1 MKKIYISLLL
11 VLFIFISC
19 MNSSPEKENE
29 LIFLEEILSTMEGHS
44 LEESQ
49 TFFLEGYEALL
60 PFLSYWVVGE
70 EKETKVYTDEEEK
83 RYEEGPLSISTDI
96 LTLNDLKN
104 KLVVEHNPDR
114 SYSMSYVKHM
124 LSEDST
130 STYTPTEERQVKS
143 NLSINL
149 ENHRPGTASTL
160 DYELKG
166 IYYKD
171 GTYEEISTD
180 DEQRSF
186 SLPHFKLI
194 DSVRVIAK
202 YNYPTKLVSRSIS
215 RSNKTA
221 EYNGGKIVLDKIDKN
236 VAKFVIDK
244 SISDNYIECQAKTKS
259 GVIVGTWSMHSSH
272 MSPDDAKKLSSSVE
286 KHLGKIAE
294 NIKAEKYKTKEELIE
309 AIMAAG
315 KKIYVPENSNKHVSV
330 SFNGNID
337 EILLYFVEDK
347 KSEEFEL
354 TIPVQEKLFDYN
366 LINDPNTYQPI
377 IVDSQGKKI
386 LKVEEGYMPMQLNSY
401 FYAMQKEEEEEY
413 TIYKL
418 DVAARQLTK
427 TEYKYI
433 GHDMVLS
440 SSLLKIN
447 KGDYLGAIDNT
458 GNVLIPIVYDNLY
471 KSEPENV
478 IIGNS
483 SKSGQEG
490 YTLYDLSGKKL
501 ASGTG
506 YIADFCEGLAIVS
519 RQDDSHSYID
529 TKGKT
534 VINLPANSWA
544 YNFSD
549 GLAAVKK
556 DEKVGYI
563 DKTGKTVIP
572 FEYTRGNP
580 FYNGIAYVS
589 RDGEHG
595 LINKKN
601 EEVVPLAN
609 YGAVIISGSGADA
622 TYVFDGNEYDS
633 YGKLVKSD
641 EEEN

>member
-1 MKKIYISLLL
+1 MLKNYISLLL

-19 MNSSPEKENE
+19 TNKSSEKESE
-29 LIFLEEILSTMEGHS
+29 LIFLEEILSAMEGHS

-49 TFFLEGYEALL
+49 TFFLEGYEAFV
-60 PFLSYWVVGE
+60 PFLSVWVVGE
-70 EKETKVYTDEEEK
+70 EMETKVYTDEEEK
-83 RYEEGPLSISTDI
+83 RYEEGPISISTDI

-104 KLVVEHNPDR
+104 NLVAEHKQDR
-114 SYSMSYVKHM
+114 SYSMSYVRHM

-149 ENHRPGTASTL
+149 ENHNLGTASTL
-160 DYELKG
+160 DYELKV

-171 GTYEEISTD
+171 GTYEEISED

-202 YNYPTKLVSRSIS
+202 CCYPTKLVSRSIS
-215 RSNKTA
+215 KSNKTA

-236 VAKFVIDK
+236 VAQFVVDE
-244 SISDNYIECQAKTKS
+244 SISGNYIECQAKTKS

-272 MSPDDAKKLSSSVE
+272 ISPSDAEKLASSVE
-286 KHLGKIAE
+286 KLLGKIAE
-294 NIKAEKYKTKEELIE
+294 NINAEKYKTKEELIE
-309 AIMAAG
+309 AVVAAG
-315 KKIYVPENSNKHVSV
+315 KKIYVPKNRNKHVNV

-354 TIPVQEKLFDYN
+354 TIPVQEELFDYN

-377 IVDSQGKKI
+377 IVDSQGQKI
-386 LKVEEGYMPMQLNSY
+386 LKVEEEYMPMQLNSY

-418 DVAARQLTK
+418 DAVTKQLTK

-458 GNVLIPIVYDNLY
+458 GNVLIPIVYDYLY
-471 KSEPENV
+471 KSESENV
-478 IIGNS
+478 IIGNNF
-483 SKSGQEG
+483 KSGQES
-490 YTLYDLSGKKL
+490 YTLYDLSGRKL

-506 YIADFCEGLAIVS
+506 YIRDFHDGLAIVYKPNEM
-519 RQDDSHSYID
+519 RSYID

-534 VINLPANSWA
+534 VINLPANSLA
-544 YNFSD
+544 YDFSD

-601 EEVVPLAN
+601 EEVVPLGN
-609 YGAVIISGSGADA
+609 YSTVISGSGDDV

-633 YGKLVKSD
+633 YGKLVKSEA
-641 EEEN
+641 EE